1 MYSRMMSTGNITG
14 GALHQ
19 VRVTV
24 RSWVREMWIVTT
36 RKFAMVNVIT
46 KSTILA
52 MENVQLKSVRSQ
64 IRVRIS
70 VGNDPDEKVHDDGIT
85 TPDSTLSM
93 TPQTTQPSLETN
105 AGILEKKTRY
115 FFLIL
120 SIFYL
125 LEICWIRWKY
135 FGASL
140 YTQCIHCILG
150 WWMIELCINVLFIFH
165 ILCFND
171 FPTDFL

>member
-1 MYSRMMSTGNITG
+1 MLLTPGRYLEIPS
-14 GALHQ
+14 L
-19 VRVTV
+19 
-24 RSWVREMWIVTT
+24 
-36 RKFAMVNVIT
+36 AMVNVIT

-125 LEICWIRWKY
+125 LEIC
-135 FGASL
+135 
-140 YTQCIHCILG
+140 
-150 WWMIELCINVLFIFH
+150 
-165 ILCFND
+165 
-171 FPTDFL
+171 